1 MHIHR
6 ELTDIIWFEPGVGA
20 NFWVLMGTGYRENFH
35 LCRSLVWTITTKFHI
50 IYMTI
55 TTRIRE
61 IGIFENWS
69 AEIFYWQILSDR
81 KISHQK
87 FLNSTCHCMVAT
99 MVVAVCKRS
108 VVMIIS
114 KIQPYAISEDKTFLV
129 IEYVLEVWIWWAGV
143 SLCCESLTCCW
154 IVSNKGRF
162 YANLYQRSAAPAKM
176 AQNSL
181 KWTKWQKMSGI
192 DKFENKQTLNMEQ
205 DQHFE
210 VQFNRNS
217 M

>member
-1 MHIHR
+1 M
-6 ELTDIIWFEPGVGA
+6 GVGL
-20 NFWVLMGTGYRENFH
+20 NNH
-35 LCRSLVWTITTKFHI
+35 DQVWYHI
-50 IYMTI
+50 DMTI
-55 TTRIRE
+55 PTRIWE
-61 IGIFENWS
+61 IGIFENCQQKYS
-69 AEIFYWQILSDR
+69 IDKYYLID

-87 FLNSTCHCMVAT
+87 FLNSTCHYMVAT

-181 KWTKWQKMSGI
+181 KWTEWQKMSGI

-210 VQFNRNS
+210 VQFNQNS